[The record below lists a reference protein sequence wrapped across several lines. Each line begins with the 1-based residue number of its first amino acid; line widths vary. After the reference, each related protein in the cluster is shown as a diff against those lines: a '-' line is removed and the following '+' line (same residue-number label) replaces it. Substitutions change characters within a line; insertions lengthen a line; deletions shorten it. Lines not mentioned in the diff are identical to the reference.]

1 MNKVKLVSITPDAE
15 ETIAY
20 IARVSNPK
28 NQDNE
33 NYEGLLKYMI
43 KHGHWSHFE
52 KAYMT
57 IEIQTSLAIAT
68 QILRHRSFT
77 YQQFSQR
84 YAEKNLI
91 NESIDLPELRR
102 QDTKNRQNSIDDI
115 SDDIKNGFY
124 KKIKKHFDEATELY
138 NDMLNAG
145 IAKESARF
153 VLPQATTTRMYM
165 TGTIRSWMHYIELRS
180 SHGTQK
186 EHMDIANQIKLIF
199 NQNCPTIKSAMNWE

>member
-43 KHGHWSHFE
+43 KHGHWSPFE
-52 KAYMT
+52 QAYMT

-91 NESIDLPELRR
+91 NESIELPELRR

-115 SDDIKNGFY
+115 SEDIKSGFH

-153 VLPQATTTRMYM
+153 ILPQATTTRMYM

-180 SHGTQK
+180 SYGTQK
-186 EHMDIANQIKLIF
+186 EHMDIANQIKSIF
-199 NQNCPTIKSAMNWE
+199 NENCPTIKFAMNWE

>member
-43 KHGHWSHFE
+43 KHGHWSPFE
-52 KAYMT
+52 QAYMT

-84 YAEKNLI
+84 YAEKSLI

-102 QDTKNRQNSIDDI
+102 QDTKNRQNSINDI
-115 SDDIKNGFY
+115 PDDIKNGFY

-180 SHGTQK
+180 GQGTQK

>member
-1 MNKVKLVSITPDAE
+1 MNIAKLVSITPKAE

-28 NQDNE
+28 NQENE

-43 KHGHWSHFE
+43 EHYHWSPFE
-52 KAYMT
+52 QAYMT
-57 IEIQTSLAIAT
+57 IEIQTTLAIAT

-91 NESIDLPELRR
+91 IDSVDLPELRR

-115 SDDIKNGFY
+115 SEDV
-124 KKIKKHFDEATELY
+124 KKEFNSRIRKHFDESTKLY
-138 NDMLNAG
+138 NDMLDQG

-165 TGTIRSWMHYIELRS
+165 TGTIRSWMHYIDLRTG
-180 SHGTQK
+180 HGTQK
-186 EHMDIANQIKLIF
+186 EHMDIANQIKEIF
-199 NQNCPTIKSAMNWE
+199 KDNLPVIASTMNW

>member
-1 MNKVKLVSITPDAE
+1 MNIAKLVSITPKAE

-28 NQDNE
+28 NQDNDQ
-33 NYEGLLKYMI
+33 YEGLLKYMI
-43 KHGHWSHFE
+43 EHSHWSPFE
-52 KAYMT
+52 QAYMT

-91 NESIDLPELRR
+91 NESIDLPDLRR

-115 SDDIKNGFY
+115 SDDVKSHFNARIR
-124 KKIKKHFDEATELY
+124 KHFDESTQLY
-138 NDMLNAG
+138 NDLLDQG
-145 IAKESARF
+145 VAKESARF

-165 TGTIRSWMHYIELRS
+165 TGTIRSWMHYIDLRS
-180 SHGTQK
+180 GHGTQK
-186 EHMDIANQIKLIF
+186 EHMDIANQIKVIF
-199 NQNCPTIKSAMNWE
+199 KENMPVIASTMNW

>member
-1 MNKVKLVSITPDAE
+1 MNIAKLVSITPKAE

-28 NQDNE
+28 NQDNDQ
-33 NYEGLLKYMI
+33 YEGLLKYMI
-43 KHGHWSHFE
+43 EHSHWSPFE
-52 KAYMT
+52 QAYMT

-91 NESIDLPELRR
+91 NESIDLPDLRR

-115 SDDIKNGFY
+115 TDDVKSHFNARIR
-124 KKIKKHFDEATELY
+124 KHFDESTQLY
-138 NDMLNAG
+138 NDLLDQG
-145 IAKESARF
+145 VAKESARF

-165 TGTIRSWMHYIELRS
+165 TGTIRSWMHYIDLRS
-180 SHGTQK
+180 GHGTQK
-186 EHMDIANQIKLIF
+186 EHMDIANQIKDIF
-199 NQNCPTIKSAMNWE
+199 KKNMPVIASTLNW

>member
-1 MNKVKLVSITPDAE
+1 MNIVKLVSLTPDAE

-33 NYEGLLKYMI
+33 KYDKLLKYMI
-43 KHGHWSHFE
+43 DHGHWSPFE
-52 KAYMT
+52 QAYMT

-77 YQQFSQR
+77 FQQFSQR

-115 SDDIKNGFY
+115 AQDIKDEFN
-124 KKIKKHFDEATELY
+124 KRIRKHFDDSTKLY
-138 NDMLNAG
+138 DDLLNEG
-145 IAKESARF
+145 VAKESARF

-165 TGTIRSWMHYIELRS
+165 TGTIRSWMHYIDLRAG
-180 SHGTQK
+180 HGTQK
-186 EHMDIANQIKLIF
+186 EHMDIANQIQIIF
-199 NQNCPTIKSAMNWE
+199 KENMPVIALTMNW

>member
-1 MNKVKLVSITPDAE
+1 MNIVKLVSITPDAE

-33 NYEGLLKYMI
+33 KYDRLLNYMI
-43 KHGHWSHFE
+43 DHGHWSPFE
-52 KAYMT
+52 QAYMT

-77 YQQFSQR
+77 FQQFSQR

-91 NESIDLPELRR
+91 NSSIDLPELRR
-102 QDTKNRQNSIDDI
+102 QDTQNRQNSIDDI
-115 SDDIKNGFY
+115 SQDIKNEFN
-124 KKIKKHFDEATELY
+124 KRIRKHFDESTKLY
-138 NDMLNAG
+138 DDLLNEG
-145 IAKESARF
+145 VAKESARF

-165 TGTIRSWMHYIELRS
+165 TGTIRSWMHYIDLRAA
-180 SHGTQK
+180 HGTQK
-186 EHMDIANQIKLIF
+186 EHMDIANQIKNIF
-199 NQNCPTIKSAMNWE
+199 KENMPVIASTMKW

>member
-33 NYEGLLKYMI
+33 KYEGLLKYMI
-43 KHGHWSHFE
+43 THGHWSPLE
-52 KAYMT
+52 QAYMT

-138 NDMLNAG
+138 NDMLIAG

-180 SHGTQK
+180 GQGTQK

-199 NQNCPTIKSAMNWE
+199 NQNCPTIKSAMNWK

>member
-28 NQDNE
+28 NQENE
-33 NYEGLLKYMI
+33 KYEGLLKYMI
-43 KHGHWSHFE
+43 KHGHWSPFE
-52 KAYMT
+52 QAYMT

-115 SDDIKNGFY
+115 SEDIKNSLIKINNNDINPLNLFRVHWFN
-124 KKIKKHFDEATELY
+124 KKDQTDFVDEPEKILLFVANWACISSPIICLLY
-138 NDMLNAG
+138 TSPSPRDRG
-145 IAKESARF
+145 
-153 VLPQATTTRMYM
+153 
-165 TGTIRSWMHYIELRS
+165 
-180 SHGTQK
+180 
-186 EHMDIANQIKLIF
+186 
-199 NQNCPTIKSAMNWE
+199 

>member
-1 MNKVKLVSITPDAE
+1 MNIVKLVSITPDAE

-33 NYEGLLKYMI
+33 KYDRLLNYMI
-43 KHGHWSHFE
+43 DHGHWSPFE
-52 KAYMT
+52 QAYMT

-77 YQQFSQR
+77 FQQFSQR

-91 NESIDLPELRR
+91 NESIDLPELRS

-115 SDDIKNGFY
+115 SEDIKNEFNNR
-124 KKIKKHFDEATELY
+124 IRKHFDESTKLY
-138 NDMLNAG
+138 DDLLNEG
-145 IAKESARF
+145 VAKESARF

-165 TGTIRSWMHYIELRS
+165 TGTIRSWMHYIDLRAG
-180 SHGTQK
+180 HGTQK
-186 EHMDIANQIKLIF
+186 EHMDIAHQIKNIF
-199 NQNCPTIKSAMNWE
+199 KENKPVIAATMNW

>member
-1 MNKVKLVSITPDAE
+1 MNIAKLVSITPKAE

-28 NQDNE
+28 NQDNDQ
-33 NYEGLLKYMI
+33 YEGLLKYMI
-43 KHGHWSHFE
+43 ERSHWSPFE
-52 KAYMT
+52 QAYMT

-91 NESIDLPELRR
+91 NESIDLPDLRR

-115 SDDIKNGFY
+115 TDDVKSHFNARIR
-124 KKIKKHFDEATELY
+124 KHFDESTQLY
-138 NDMLNAG
+138 NDLLDQG
-145 IAKESARF
+145 VAKESARF

-165 TGTIRSWMHYIELRS
+165 TGTIRSWMHYIDLRS
-180 SHGTQK
+180 GHGTQK
-186 EHMDIANQIKLIF
+186 EHMDIANQIKDIF
-199 NQNCPTIKSAMNWE
+199 KKNMPVIASTMNW

>member
-20 IARVSNPK
+20 IARVSNPR

-43 KHGHWSHFE
+43 KHGHWSPFE
-52 KAYMT
+52 QAYMT

-102 QDTKNRQNSIDDI
+102 QDIENRQNSIDDI
-115 SDDIKNGFY
+115 SEDIKNGFH

-138 NDMLNAG
+138 NDMLNVG

-165 TGTIRSWMHYIELRS
+165 SGTIRSWMHYIELRS

>member
-1 MNKVKLVSITPDAE
+1 MNIAKLVSITPKAE

-28 NQDNE
+28 NQDNDQ
-33 NYEGLLKYMI
+33 YEGLLKYMI
-43 KHGHWSHFE
+43 EHSHWSPFE
-52 KAYMT
+52 QAYMT

-91 NESIDLPELRR
+91 NESIDLPDLRR

-115 SDDIKNGFY
+115 SDDVKSHFNARIR
-124 KKIKKHFDEATELY
+124 KHFDESTQLY
-138 NDMLNAG
+138 NDLLDQG
-145 IAKESARF
+145 VAKESARF

-165 TGTIRSWMHYIELRS
+165 TGTIRSWMHYIDLRS
-180 SHGTQK
+180 GHGTQTVSYT
-186 EHMDIANQIKLIF
+186 HLTL
-199 NQNCPTIKSAMNWE
+199 PTICSV

>member
-1 MNKVKLVSITPDAE
+1 MNIAKLVSITPKAE

-28 NQDNE
+28 NQENE
-33 NYEGLLKYMI
+33 KYEGLLKDMI
-43 KHGHWSHFE
+43 EHYHWSPFE
-52 KAYMT
+52 QAYMT
-57 IEIQTSLAIAT
+57 IEIQTTLAIAT

-91 NESIDLPELRR
+91 NDSVDLPELRR

-115 SDDIKNGFY
+115 SEDV
-124 KKIKKHFDEATELY
+124 KKEFNSRIRKHFDESTKLY
-138 NDMLNAG
+138 NDMLDQG

-165 TGTIRSWMHYIELRS
+165 TGTIRSWMHYIDLRTG
-180 SHGTQK
+180 HGTQK
-186 EHMDIANQIKLIF
+186 EHMDIANQIKEIF
-199 NQNCPTIKSAMNWE
+199 KDNLPVIASTMNW

>member
-1 MNKVKLVSITPDAE
+1 MNIAKLVSITPKAE

-28 NQDNE
+28 NQDNDQ
-33 NYEGLLKYMI
+33 YEGLLKYMI
-43 KHGHWSHFE
+43 EHSHWSPFE
-52 KAYMT
+52 QAYMT

-84 YAEKNLI
+84 YDEKNLI
-91 NESIDLPELRR
+91 NESIDLPDLRR

-115 SDDIKNGFY
+115 SEDVKAHFNLRIR
-124 KKIKKHFDEATELY
+124 KHFDESTQLY
-138 NDMLNAG
+138 NDLLDQG
-145 IAKESARF
+145 VAKESARF

-165 TGTIRSWMHYIELRS
+165 TGTIRSWMHYIDLRS
-180 SHGTQK
+180 GHGTQK
-186 EHMDIANQIKLIF
+186 EHMDIANQIKDIF
-199 NQNCPTIKSAMNWE
+199 KENMPVIASTMKW

>member
-1 MNKVKLVSITPDAE
+1 MNIAKLVSITPKAE

-28 NQDNE
+28 NQDNDQ
-33 NYEGLLKYMI
+33 YEGLLKYMI
-43 KHGHWSHFE
+43 EHSHWSPFE
-52 KAYMT
+52 QAYMT

-91 NESIDLPELRR
+91 NESIDLPDLRR

-115 SDDIKNGFY
+115 TDDVKSHFNARIR
-124 KKIKKHFDEATELY
+124 KHFDESTQLY
-138 NDMLNAG
+138 NDLLDQG
-145 IAKESARF
+145 VAKESARF

-165 TGTIRSWMHYIELRS
+165 TGTIRSWMHYIDLRS
-180 SHGTQK
+180 GHGTQK
-186 EHMDIANQIKLIF
+186 EHMDIANQIKDIF
-199 NQNCPTIKSAMNWE
+199 KINMPVIASTMNW

>member
-1 MNKVKLVSITPDAE
+1 MNIAKLVSITPKAE

-28 NQDNE
+28 NQDNDQ
-33 NYEGLLKYMI
+33 YEGLLKYMI
-43 KHGHWSHFE
+43 EHSHWSPFE
-52 KAYMT
+52 QAYMT

-91 NESIDLPELRR
+91 NESIDLPDLRR

-115 SDDIKNGFY
+115 SDDVKSHFNARIR
-124 KKIKKHFDEATELY
+124 KHFDESTQLY
-138 NDMLNAG
+138 NDLLDQG
-145 IAKESARF
+145 VAKESARF

-165 TGTIRSWMHYIELRS
+165 TGTIRSWMHYIDLRS
-180 SHGTQK
+180 GHGTQK
-186 EHMDIANQIKLIF
+186 EHMDIANQIKDIF
-199 NQNCPTIKSAMNWE
+199 KENMPVIASTMNW

>member
-33 NYEGLLKYMI
+33 KYEGLLKYMI
-43 KHGHWSHFE
+43 KHGHWSPFE
-52 KAYMT
+52 QAYMT

-165 TGTIRSWMHYIELRS
+165 TGTIRSWMHYLELRS
-180 SHGTQK
+180 AHGTQK
-186 EHMDIANQIKLIF
+186 EH
-199 NQNCPTIKSAMNWE
+199 

>member
-1 MNKVKLVSITPDAE
+1 MNIAKLVSITPKAE

-28 NQDNE
+28 NQDNDQ
-33 NYEGLLKYMI
+33 YEGLLKYMI
-43 KHGHWSHFE
+43 EHSHWSPFE
-52 KAYMT
+52 QAYMT

-91 NESIDLPELRR
+91 NESIDLPDLRR

-115 SDDIKNGFY
+115 SDDVKSHFNARIR
-124 KKIKKHFDEATELY
+124 KHFDESTQLY
-138 NDMLNAG
+138 NDLLDQG
-145 IAKESARF
+145 VAKESARF

-165 TGTIRSWMHYIELRS
+165 TGTIRSWMHYIDLRS
-180 SHGTQK
+180 GHGTQK
-186 EHMDIANQIKLIF
+186 EHMDIANQIKDIF
-199 NQNCPTIKSAMNWE
+199 KKNMPVIASTMNW

>member
-1 MNKVKLVSITPDAE
+1 MNKEKLVSITPDAE

-43 KHGHWSHFE
+43 KHGHWSPFE
-52 KAYMT
+52 QAYMT

-84 YAEKNLI
+84 YAEKSLI

-115 SDDIKNGFY
+115 SEDIKNGFH

-138 NDMLNAG
+138 KDMLNAG

-180 SHGTQK
+180 GQGTQK

>member
-1 MNKVKLVSITPDAE
+1 MNIAKLVSITPKAE

-28 NQDNE
+28 NQDNDQ
-33 NYEGLLKYMI
+33 YEGLLKYMI
-43 KHGHWSHFE
+43 EHSHWSPFE
-52 KAYMT
+52 QAYMT

-91 NESIDLPELRR
+91 NESIDLPDLRR

-115 SDDIKNGFY
+115 SEDVKSHFNVRIR
-124 KKIKKHFDEATELY
+124 KHFDEATQLY
-138 NDMLNAG
+138 NDLLDQG
-145 IAKESARF
+145 VAKESARF

-165 TGTIRSWMHYIELRS
+165 TGTIRSWMHYIDLRS
-180 SHGTQK
+180 GHGTQK
-186 EHMDIANQIKLIF
+186 EHMDIANQIKDIF
-199 NQNCPTIKSAMNWE
+199 KENMPVIASTMKW

>member
-20 IARVSNPK
+20 IARVSNPE

-43 KHGHWSHFE
+43 KHGHWSPFE
-52 KAYMT
+52 QAYMT

-115 SDDIKNGFY
+115 SDDIKNGFN
-124 KKIKKHFDEATELY
+124 KKIKKHFNEATELY

-180 SHGTQK
+180 AHGTQK

>member
-1 MNKVKLVSITPDAE
+1 MNIAKLVSITPKAE

-28 NQDNE
+28 NQDNDQ
-33 NYEGLLKYMI
+33 YEGLLKYMI
-43 KHGHWSHFE
+43 EHSHWSPFE
-52 KAYMT
+52 QAYMT

-91 NESIDLPELRR
+91 NESIDLPDLRR

-115 SDDIKNGFY
+115 TDDVKSHFNARIR
-124 KKIKKHFDEATELY
+124 KHFDESTQLY
-138 NDMLNAG
+138 NDLLDQG
-145 IAKESARF
+145 VAKESARF

-165 TGTIRSWMHYIELRS
+165 TGTIRSWMHYIDLRS
-180 SHGTQK
+180 GHGTQK
-186 EHMDIANQIKLIF
+186 EHMDIANQIKDIF
-199 NQNCPTIKSAMNWE
+199 KKNMPVIASTMNW

>member
-1 MNKVKLVSITPDAE
+1 MNIAKLVSITPKAE

-28 NQDNE
+28 NQDNDQ
-33 NYEGLLKYMI
+33 YEGLLKYMI
-43 KHGHWSHFE
+43 EHSHWSPFE
-52 KAYMT
+52 QAYMT

-91 NESIDLPELRR
+91 NESIDLPDLRR

-115 SDDIKNGFY
+115 TDDVKSHFNARIR
-124 KKIKKHFDEATELY
+124 KHFDESTQLY
-138 NDMLNAG
+138 NDLLDQG
-145 IAKESARF
+145 VAKESARF
-153 VLPQATTTRMYM
+153 VLPHATTTRMYM
-165 TGTIRSWMHYIELRS
+165 TGTIRSWMHYIDLRS
-180 SHGTQK
+180 GHGTQK
-186 EHMDIANQIKLIF
+186 EHMDIANQIKDIF
-199 NQNCPTIKSAMNWE
+199 KKNMPVIASTMNW

>member
-43 KHGHWSHFE
+43 KHGHWSPFE
-52 KAYMT
+52 QAYMT

-102 QDTKNRQNSIDDI
+102 QDIKNR
-115 SDDIKNGFY
+115 FH